1 MKELI
6 DTIDLNEIQE
16 YIEKKEN
23 VKLILKKTIQ
33 NECKCRGHKPHHD
46 TGDNNHMLYT
56 RYSASSLLSKD
67 YTGGQFVFLDEDNNE
82 IESYDQCTH
91 FNKTLIFDVSKTSR
105 EW

>member
-6 DTIDLNEIQE
+6 ATIDLNEIQE

-67 YTGGQFVFLDEDNNE
+67 F
-82 IESYDQCTH
+82 
-91 FNKTLIFDVSKTSR
+91 
-105 EW
+105 